1 MYRSEHLLIT
11 KLETVGNSRETVGNS
26 RKQSGN
32 SRKQSELT
40 KCKKKVDPE
49 KSRKEKIIQID
60 SVGNS
65 WG

>member
-26 RKQSGN
+26 RETVGN
-32 SRKQSELT
+32 SRNWQSAKKQ
-40 KCKKKVDPE
+40 VDPE
-49 KSRKEKIIQID
+49 KSRKKKIKLIQLET
-60 SVGNS
+60 VGNS